1 MVRER
6 LEIGGIRLDELRVDY
21 IGLNSLHGDASIL
34 PKEPPYE
41 VRLRV
46 AGRSRTRREAVRLA
60 NEVETLVSKGPG
72 MSSLPRKYVRE
83 VLAIHS
89 CLIPRSAV
97 RVQVLVDAVD
107 G

>member
-1 MVRER
+1 
-6 LEIGGIRLDELRVDY
+6 
-21 IGLNSLHGDASIL
+21 LNL

-46 AGRSRTRREAVRLA
+46 AGRSRHKRDAVRLA
-60 NEVETLVSKGPG
+60 SEVETLVSKGPG

-83 VLAIHS
+83 VLGIHS

-97 RVQVLVDAVD
+97 KVRVLLIITK
-107 G
+107 